1 MRIERDGGLALVR
14 MELGKA
20 NAIGPAFLAA
30 LDGALDELER
40 GLPSAA
46 ILVGY
51 DRYFSA
57 GLDLPALLPLDRAS
71 MAGMITEFSRVML
84 RLFTLPCP
92 VIAAINGHAVAGG
105 CVLAL
110 QADVRLMTSDEGAR
124 IGLKEA
130 ALGIGLPTVVVETLR
145 AQVPA
150 ASLVPIALEGRLFAP
165 AEAEA
170 LGLVDAFHAPA
181 ELLPRAVARAKE
193 LAAIAPQAWA
203 QIKNGLR
210 GPVADAVRARDPE
223 TAKRWLDTWFSE
235 DGRRLVGETV
245 ARLRA

>member
-1 MRIERDGGLALVR
+1 

-30 LDGALDELER
+30 LDGVLEELER
-40 GLPSAA
+40 ELPPAVV
-46 ILVGY
+46 LVGY

-57 GLDLPALLPLDRAS
+57 GLDLPALLPLDRAA
-71 MAGMITEFSRVML
+71 MGRLITDFSRVML

-92 VIAAINGHAVAGG
+92 VVAAVNGHAVAGG

-110 QADVRLMTSDEGAR
+110 QADARLMTADEGAR

-130 ALGIGLPTVVVETLR
+130 ALGIGLPTVVLETLR

-150 ASLVPIALEGRLFAP
+150 SSLVAIALEGRLFSP
-165 AEAEA
+165 VEARA
-170 LGLVDAFHAPA
+170 LGLADALHAPG
-181 ELLPRAVARAKE
+181 ELLPRALARARE
-193 LAAIAPQAWA
+193 LASIAPQAWA
-203 QIKNGLR
+203 QIKRGLR
-210 GPVADAVRARDPE
+210 ESVAEAVRARGPA
-223 TAKRWLDTWFSE
+223 TAERWLDTWFSE

-245 ARLRA
+245 ARLRG